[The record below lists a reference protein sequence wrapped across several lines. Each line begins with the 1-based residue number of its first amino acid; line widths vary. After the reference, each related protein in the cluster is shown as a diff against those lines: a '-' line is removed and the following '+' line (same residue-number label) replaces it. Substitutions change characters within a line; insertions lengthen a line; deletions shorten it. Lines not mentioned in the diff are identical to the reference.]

1 MIDLP
6 LSVLAGASL
15 CVFVGAVIRGFTGF
29 GFGIA
34 ATPLL
39 VLLFPPAEIVPPIL
53 ILQVLAGIQIYL
65 RTRGRI
71 DWKLLLPTLAGAIA
85 GIPLGSLILD
95 LLDSNTMRLIIG
107 ATVLLAATLLAS
119 GFRFK
124 TRPPRWLSGGL
135 GILAGIGSGAAGIP
149 GPPVIVLFLSS
160 PISLAIGRASLS
172 AFFLFV
178 ATLSS
183 ASAAWRGLVTLDSII
198 LGALLMA
205 PLLIGNHYGDTLF
218 AKVNEKTFRRIALL
232 LLFAIGIST
241 ILRGLWDSGAV
252 H

>member
-1 MIDLP
+1 MIDLTLP
-6 LSVLAGASL
+6 VLIGASL
-15 CVFVGAVIRGFTGF
+15 CVFVGAIIRGFTGF

-65 RTRGRI
+65 RTRGHV
-71 DWKLLLPTLAGAIA
+71 DWKLLLPTLVGALA

-107 ATVLLAATLLAS
+107 VAVLLAAALLAS

-124 TRPPRWLSGGL
+124 LRPPRWLSGGL
-135 GILAGIGSGAAGIP
+135 GIVAGIGSGAAGIP

-160 PISLAIGRASLS
+160 PVSLAIGRASLS
-172 AFFLFV
+172 AFFLCV

-183 ASAAWRGLVTLDSII
+183 ASAAWRGLLTLNSIV

-205 PLLIGNHYGDTLF
+205 PLLIGNHFGDKLF
-218 AKVNEKTFRRIALL
+218 ARVEERTFRRIAVI
-232 LLFAIGIST
+232 LLFAIGVST
-241 ILRGLWDSGAV
+241 IVRGLWDSGAAR
-252 H
+252 

>member
-1 MIDLP
+1 MIDLS
-6 LSVLAGASL
+6 LGVLAGASL

-65 RTRGRI
+65 RTRGHV
-71 DWKLLLPTLAGAIA
+71 DWRLLLPSLIGALAGV
-85 GIPLGSLILD
+85 PLGTLILD
-95 LLDSNTMRLIIG
+95 LLDGSTMRLIIG
-107 ATVLLAATLLAS
+107 ATVLAAAAILMT

-124 TRPPRWLSGGL
+124 MRPPAWLSGGL
-135 GILAGIGSGAAGIP
+135 GVFAGIGSGAAGIP
-149 GPPVIVLFLSS
+149 GPFVIVLFLSS
-160 PISLAIGRASLS
+160 PVSLAVGRASLS

-178 ATLSS
+178 ATASS
-183 ASAAWRGLVTLDSII
+183 AASAWRGLLTLNSLV

-205 PLLIGNHYGDTLF
+205 PLLIGNHYGDKLF
-218 AKVNEKTFRRIALL
+218 ALVEERTFRRIALL
-232 LLFAIGIST
+232 LLVAIGLSAIA
-241 ILRGLWDSGAV
+241 RGLAGSGAAG
-252 H
+252 

>member
-1 MIDLP
+1 MIDLTLP
-6 LSVLAGASL
+6 VLIGASL
-15 CVFVGAVIRGFTGF
+15 CVFVGAMIRGFTGF

-65 RTRGRI
+65 RTRGHV
-71 DWKLLLPTLAGAIA
+71 DWKLLLPSLVGALA
-85 GIPLGSLILD
+85 GIPLGTLALD
-95 LLDSNTMRLIIG
+95 LLDGDSMRLIIG
-107 ATVLLAATLLAS
+107 VTVLIAAAILLA

-124 TRPPRWLSGGL
+124 ARPPVWLSGGL
-135 GILAGIGSGAAGIP
+135 GIVAGIGSGAAGIP

-160 PISLAIGRASLS
+160 PVSLAIGRASLS

-178 ATLSS
+178 ATASS
-183 ASAAWRGLVTLDSII
+183 AASAWRGLLTLNSVV

-205 PLLIGNHYGDTLF
+205 PLLIGNHFGDKLF
-218 AKVNEKTFRRIALL
+218 AKVDERTFRRIALF

-241 ILRGLWDSGAV
+241 IVRGLVGSGA

>member
-1 MIDLP
+1 MIDLSLP
-6 LSVLAGASL
+6 VLAGASL

-65 RTRGRI
+65 RTRGHI
-71 DWKLLLPTLAGAIA
+71 DWRLLLPTLIGAIA
-85 GIPLGSLILD
+85 GIPLGSFILD
-95 LLDSNTMRLIIG
+95 LLDSDTMRLIIG
-107 ATVLLAATLLAS
+107 LTVLLAATLLAS

-124 TRPPRWLSGGL
+124 LRPPGWLCGGL

-149 GPPVIVLFLSS
+149 GPPIIVLFLSS
-160 PISLAIGRASLS
+160 PVSLAIGRASLS
-172 AFFLFV
+172 AFFLCV
-178 ATLSS
+178 ATVAS
-183 ASAAWRGLVTLDSII
+183 ASAAWRGLLTLNSVV

-205 PLLIGNHYGDTLF
+205 PLLIGNHVGDTLF
-218 AKVNEKTFRRIALL
+218 AKVDERTFRRISLL
-232 LLFAIGIST
+232 LLFAIGLST
-241 ILRGLWDSGAV
+241 ILRGLWDSGAAR
-252 H
+252 

>member
-1 MIDLP
+1 MIDLS
-6 LSVLAGASL
+6 LWTLVGASL
-15 CVFVGAVIRGFTGF
+15 CVLIAAIIRGFTGF

-65 RTRGRI
+65 RTRGHV
-71 DWKLLLPTLAGAIA
+71 DWKLLVPTLVGALA
-85 GIPLGSLILD
+85 GIPLGTLALD
-95 LLDSNTMRLIIG
+95 LLDGDAMRLVIG
-107 ATVLLAATLLAS
+107 ATVLIAAAILMT

-124 TRPPRWLSGGL
+124 MRPPAWLSGGL
-135 GILAGIGSGAAGIP
+135 GILAGVGSGAAGIP

-160 PISLAIGRASLS
+160 PVSLTIGRASLS

-178 ATLSS
+178 ATASS
-183 ASAAWRGLVTLDSII
+183 AASASRGLLTLNSMV

-205 PLLIGNHYGDTLF
+205 PLLIGNHFGDKLF
-218 AKVNEKTFRRIALL
+218 ERVNERTFRRIALFL
-232 LLFAIGIST
+232 LVAIGIST
-241 ILRGLWDSGAV
+241 IARGLWGSGAA

>member
-1 MIDLP
+1 MIDLTLP
-6 LSVLAGASL
+6 VLVGASL
-15 CVFVGAVIRGFTGF
+15 CVFVGAMIRGFTGF

-65 RTRGRI
+65 RTRGHV
-71 DWKLLLPTLAGAIA
+71 DWKLLLPSLVGALA
-85 GIPLGSLILD
+85 GIPLGTLALD
-95 LLDSNTMRLIIG
+95 LLDGDSMRLIIG
-107 ATVLLAATLLAS
+107 VTVLIAAAILLA

-124 TRPPRWLSGGL
+124 ARPPVWLSGGL
-135 GILAGIGSGAAGIP
+135 GIVAGIGSGAAGIP

-160 PISLAIGRASLS
+160 PVSLAIGRASLS

-178 ATLSS
+178 ATASS
-183 ASAAWRGLVTLDSII
+183 AASAWRGLLTLNSVV

-205 PLLIGNHYGDTLF
+205 PLLIGNHFGDKLF
-218 AKVNEKTFRRIALL
+218 AKVDERTFRRIALF

-241 ILRGLWDSGAV
+241 IVRGLAGSGAA

>member
-1 MIDLP
+1 MIDLS
-6 LSVLAGASL
+6 LAVLAGASL

-39 VLLFPPAEIVPPIL
+39 VLLFPPAEVVPPIL

-65 RTRGRI
+65 RTRGHV
-71 DWKLLLPTLAGAIA
+71 DCKLLLPSLIGALA
-85 GIPLGSLILD
+85 GIPLGTLALG
-95 LLDSNTMRLIIG
+95 LLDGDTIRLIIG
-107 ATVLLAATLLAS
+107 VTVLIAAAILLA

-124 TRPPRWLSGGL
+124 ARPPVWLSGGL
-135 GILAGIGSGAAGIP
+135 GILAGVGSGAAGIP

-160 PISLAIGRASLS
+160 PVSLAIGRASLS

-178 ATLSS
+178 RGASSSGSARRGVLTLN
-183 ASAAWRGLVTLDSII
+183 SIV

-205 PLLIGNHYGDTLF
+205 PLLIGNHYGDRLF
-218 AKVNEKTFRRIALL
+218 AMVQEHTFRRIALF

-241 ILRGLWDSGAV
+241 IARGLWGSGAG

>member
-1 MIDLP
+1 MIDLTLP
-6 LSVLAGASL
+6 VLLGASV

-65 RTRGRI
+65 RTRGHV
-71 DWKLLLPTLAGAIA
+71 DWRLLIPSLIGALA
-85 GIPLGSLILD
+85 GIPLGTLTLD
-95 LLDSNTMRLIIG
+95 LLEADSMRLIIG
-107 ATVLLAATLLAS
+107 ATVLIAAAILMT

-124 TRPPRWLSGGL
+124 LRPPVWLSGGL
-135 GILAGIGSGAAGIP
+135 GILAGVGSGAAGIP
-149 GPPVIVLFLSS
+149 GPFVIVLFLSS
-160 PISLAIGRASLS
+160 PVSLAVGRASLS

-178 ATLSS
+178 ASASS
-183 ASAAWRGLVTLDSII
+183 AASAWRGLLTWNSLV

-205 PLLIGNHYGDTLF
+205 PLLIGNHYGDKLF
-218 AKVNEKTFRRIALL
+218 ALVQERTFRRIALL
-232 LLFAIGIST
+232 LLIAIGLAT
-241 ILRGLWDSGAV
+241 IARGLAGSAAG
-252 H
+252 

>member
-1 MIDLP
+1 MIDLS

-53 ILQVLAGIQIYL
+53 ILQVLAGIQIYM
-65 RTRGRI
+65 RTRGHI
-71 DWKLLLPTLAGAIA
+71 DWKLLVPTLIGAIA

-95 LLDSNTMRLIIG
+95 VLDSNTMRLIIG
-107 ATVLLAATLLAS
+107 VTVLLAAMLLAS

-124 TRPPRWLSGGL
+124 VRPPRWLSGGL

-178 ATLSS
+178 ATASS

-205 PLLIGNHYGDTLF
+205 PLLIGNHFGDTLF
-218 AKVNEKTFRRIALL
+218 AKFNEKTFRRISLL

-241 ILRGLWDSGAV
+241 IARGLWDSGAGQ
-252 H
+252 

>member
-6 LSVLAGASL
+6 LPVLAGASL
-15 CVFVGAVIRGFTGF
+15 CVFAGAVIRGFTGF

-39 VLLFPPAEIVPPIL
+39 VLLFPPAQIVPPIL

-65 RTRGRI
+65 RTHGHI

-95 LLDSNTMRLIIG
+95 LLDSNTMRLLIG
-107 ATVLLAATLLAS
+107 VAVLLAAALLAS

-124 TRPPRWLSGGL
+124 ARPPRWLSGGL

-149 GPPVIVLFLSS
+149 GPPVIMLFLST
-160 PISLAIGRASLS
+160 PVSLAIGRASLS

-178 ATLSS
+178 AALSS
-183 ASAAWRGLVTLDSII
+183 ASAAWRGLMTLDTVV

-205 PLLIGNHYGDTLF
+205 PLLIGNHVGDALF
-218 AKVNEKTFRRIALL
+218 ARVTEGTFRRIALL
-232 LLFAIGIST
+232 LLVAIGVST
-241 ILRGLWDSGAV
+241 IVRGLWESGGV
-252 H
+252 Q

>member
-1 MIDLP
+1 MIDLS

-65 RTRGRI
+65 RTRGHV
-71 DWKLLLPTLAGAIA
+71 DWKLLWSTLVGALV
-85 GIPLGSLILD
+85 GIPLGSLVLD

-107 ATVLLAATLLAS
+107 VAVLLAAALLAS

-124 TRPPRWLSGGL
+124 MRPPHWLSGGL

-160 PISLAIGRASLS
+160 PVSLAIGRASLS

-183 ASAAWRGLVTLDSII
+183 ASAAWRGLMTLDSVV

-205 PLLIGNHYGDTLF
+205 PLLIGNHFGDKLF
-218 AKVNEKTFRRIALL
+218 ARVNERTFRRVALL
-232 LLFAIGIST
+232 LLFAIGVST
-241 ILRGLWDSGAV
+241 IARGFWDSGAA